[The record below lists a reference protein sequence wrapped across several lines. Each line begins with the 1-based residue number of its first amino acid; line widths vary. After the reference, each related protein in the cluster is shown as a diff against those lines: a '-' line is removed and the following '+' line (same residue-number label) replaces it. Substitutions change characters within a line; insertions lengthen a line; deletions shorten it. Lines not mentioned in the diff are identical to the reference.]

1 MIRMRSWDEAKSGK
15 RPRRHENFEGFITD
29 FIETADSRSVV
40 AQAYLVEQNP
50 NWVTPSHFHLEHQ
63 FQVVTAGSGAIGRH
77 AVGPLAVHY
86 ASPET
91 GYGPI
96 IAGPEGVSYLTLRAM
111 ADTGAWYLHKPEQRA
126 KMRRE
131 LGKHQAHAAPGKV
144 ISADELRALAA
155 PSTEELIAPLENGLA
170 AHLLRLPP
178 NQTSTLP
185 SPHPHA
191 GRFYIATGGSMR
203 VNGKELRALATVF
216 ASFDET
222 FPIASGPVG
231 LEVLVLQFPR
241 DAVQK

>member
-1 MIRMRSWDEAKSGK
+1 MIRMQSWDEAKSGK

-50 NWVTPSHFHLEHQ
+50 NWVTPAHFHLEHQ
-63 FQVVTAGSGAIGRH
+63 FQVVTAGSGTIGRH
-77 AVGPLAVHY
+77 AVQPLAVHY

-96 IAGPEGVSYLTLRAM
+96 TAGPEGVSYLTLRAV
-111 ADTGAWYLHKPEQRA
+111 ADTGAWYLHNPEQRA

-131 LGKHQAHAAPGKV
+131 IKKHQAHAAPGNSV
-144 ISADELRALAA
+144 SAKALRSLIA
-155 PSTEELIAPLENGLA
+155 PATEELIAPLENGLA
-170 AHLLRLPP
+170 AYLVRLPP
-178 NQTSTLP
+178 DQTLTLP

-203 VNGKELRALATVF
+203 VTSKELRALATVY
-216 ASFDET
+216 ASFDEIM
-222 FPIASGPVG
+222 PISSGADG

-241 DAVQK
+241 DAI